1 VRLGLLRVR
10 SDRHRRRVR
19 IVRRVRVDGI
29 VVGVIA
35 VEEIVVDGIVAV
47 SAVGVITGRI
57 RCVSGL
63 RRGVRDRR
71 LVVMRLLI

>member
-1 VRLGLLRVR
+1 VRLGLLRDR
-10 SDRHRRRVR
+10 SDRRRRRVR
-19 IVRRVRVDGI
+19 IVRSVRVDGI

-35 VEEIVVDGIVAV
+35 VEEIVVAGIVV
-47 SAVGVITGRI
+47 VNAVGVITGRI

-71 LVVMRLLI
+71 LVVMKLLI